1 MNAGEF
7 YDDLETRDEEKRQA
21 QHLDS
26 LRRQLARAK
35 AKTGFFGKLLAE
47 VSPQEIG
54 SLDSLA
60 SLPVTRKS
68 DIARSQ
74 EADPP
79 FGDLTAGE
87 SVTHIFMSPGSIFEP
102 GTDGRDFGRFARAL
116 WAAGMRPDDIVH
128 NTFSY
133 HLTPAG
139 AMFESGARAI
149 GCIVFPGGVGNT
161 ELQVQAIGRIRPQG
175 YVGTPS
181 FLRILLEKGDELGI
195 DTSSIAKAVV
205 GAEALTPTM
214 RDLFAA
220 RDIAAANS
228 YATAD
233 TGLIA
238 YESKARDGMIV
249 DEGLVLE
256 LVEPGGTAPVAEGEV
271 GEVVV
276 TTFDP
281 AYPLIRYGT
290 GDLSQHLPGAS
301 PCGRTNRRIRGWM
314 GRADHSVKFRGM
326 FVHPSGVMDVVR
338 RHSEI
343 GSARLVVENPG
354 DVDRMTLRVVATD
367 ADPELKAAIER
378 SMQAVLKLRG
388 EVAFVAEL
396 PDDGR
401 VVEDLRKL

>member
-1 MNAGEF
+1 MRGDDF
-7 YDDLETRDEEKRQA
+7 YDHLETRDEEERRA
-21 QHLDS
+21 QQLDA
-26 LRRQLARAK
+26 LRRQIAHAK
-35 AKTGFFGKLLAE
+35 AKTGFFCRLLVG

-54 SLDSLA
+54 SLDALA
-60 SLPVTRKS
+60 SLPVTRKP
-68 DIARSQ
+68 DIARAQ

-79 FGDLTAGE
+79 FGGLTAGE
-87 SVTHIFMSPGSIFEP
+87 AVTHAFMSPGSIFEP

-116 WAAGMRPDDIVH
+116 WAAGMRPGDIVH

-139 AMFESGARAI
+139 AMFESGAREI

-161 ELQVQAIGRIRPQG
+161 ELQVQAVGRLRPRG

-214 RDLFAA
+214 RDLFAS
-220 RDIAAANS
+220 RGVDAANS

-233 TGLIA
+233 IGLIA
-238 YESKARDGMIV
+238 YESHARDGMILN
-249 DEGLVLE
+249 ERLILE
-256 LVEPGGTAPVAEGEV
+256 LVEPGGIAPVAEGEV

-281 AYPLIRYGT
+281 DYPLIRYGT
-290 GDLSQHLPGAS
+290 GDLSQHLPGPS

-314 GRADHSVKFRGM
+314 GRADQSVKLRGM
-326 FVHPSGVMDVVR
+326 FIHPASVMEVVR

-343 GSARLVVENPG
+343 GSARLVLENPG
-354 DVDRMTLRVVATD
+354 DIDRMTLRVVATD
-367 ADPELKAAIER
+367 TGPDLKAAIER

-388 EVAFVAEL
+388 DVAFVAVL

>member
-7 YDDLETRDEEKRQA
+7 YDDLEIRDEEKRRA
-21 QHLDS
+21 QQLDS
-26 LRRQLARAK
+26 LRRQIARAK

-47 VSPQEIG
+47 VPPQEIG
-54 SLDSLA
+54 SLDLLA

-68 DIARSQ
+68 DIARAQ

-79 FGDLTAGE
+79 FGGLTAGE
-87 SVTHIFMSPGSIFEP
+87 SVTHVFMSPGSIFEP

-116 WAAGMRPDDIVH
+116 WAAGMRPGDIVH

-149 GCIVFPGGVGNT
+149 GCTVFPGGVGNT

-220 RDIAAANS
+220 QGVDAANS

-233 TGLIA
+233 IGLIA
-238 YESKARDGMIV
+238 YESHARDGMIL
-249 DEGLVLE
+249 DEGLILE
-256 LVEPGGTAPVAEGEV
+256 LVEPGGTAPVAEGDV

-290 GDLSQHLPGAS
+290 GDLSQYLPDPS
-301 PCGRTNRRIRGWM
+301 PCGRTNRRILGWM
-314 GRADHSVKFRGM
+314 GRADQSVKLRGM
-326 FVHPSGVMDVVR
+326 FVHPSSVMEVVR
-338 RHSEI
+338 RHPRI
-343 GSARLVVENPG
+343 GAARLVLENPG
-354 DVDRMTLRVVATD
+354 DTDKMTLRVVATD
-367 ADPELKAAIER
+367 MGPELKTAIER

-388 EVAFVAEL
+388 EVVFVPEL

-401 VVEDLRKL
+401 VVEDLRRL

>member
-1 MNAGEF
+1 MNRSGF
-7 YDDLETRDEEKRQA
+7 YDDLETRDEEKRRARQ
-21 QHLDS
+21 LDA
-26 LRRQLARAK
+26 LRRQIARAK
-35 AKTGFFGKLLAE
+35 AKTAFFGKLLAE

-54 SLDSLA
+54 SFDALA
-60 SLPVTRKS
+60 SLPVTRKP
-68 DIARSQ
+68 DIARAQ

-79 FGDLTAGE
+79 FGGLTAGE
-87 SVTHIFMSPGSIFEP
+87 TVTHVFMSPGSIFEP
-102 GTDGRDFGRFARAL
+102 GTDGTDFGRFARAL
-116 WAAGMRPDDIVH
+116 WAAGMRPGDIVH
-128 NTFSY
+128 NAFSY
-133 HLTPAG
+133 HLTPAA

-149 GCIVFPGGVGNT
+149 GCVVFPGGVGNT

-214 RDLFAA
+214 RDLFAT
-220 RDIAAANS
+220 RGVDAANS

-233 TGLIA
+233 IGLIA
-238 YESKARDGMIV
+238 YESFARDGMII
-249 DEGLVLE
+249 DEGLILE
-256 LVEPGGTAPVAEGEV
+256 LVEPGGTAPVAEDEV

-290 GDLSQHLPGAS
+290 GDLSQYLPGSS

-314 GRADHSVKFRGM
+314 GRADQSVKLRGM
-326 FVHPSGVMDVVR
+326 FVHPSNVMEVVR

-343 GSARLVVENPG
+343 GAARLVLENPG

-367 ADPELKAAIER
+367 TGLELKTAIEQ

-388 EVAFVAEL
+388 DVAFVAEL
-396 PDDGR
+396 PNDGR
-401 VVEDLRKL
+401 IIEDLRRL